1 MGLPFSPCASDGLNT
16 EIKAAG
22 NCIASDL
29 NTAAVFHLMR
39 VVEFGLRA
47 LAAHLAIKINEEDIQ
62 YEQWQAILVEVKNAA
77 EKATQSPGLSKQER
91 AELREFYSG
100 VLGEFNGFKDAWRN
114 SVMHTRGVYNADTAM
129 GLFVQVRDFMRRLA
143 KKVSLD

>member
-1 MGLPFSPCASDGLNT
+1 
-16 EIKAAG
+16 
-22 NCIASDL
+22 
-29 NTAAVFHLMR
+29 MR